1 MDSFRDILA
10 ADLRNVF
17 LQPGELA
24 ELRTVRYDGKT
35 YENIPVSLQDSGL
48 RQRQRLSAS
57 GTGRNGI
64 DNAQGLFTAHS
75 VLFCALED
83 LGGKLPKQGN
93 LLEIGQENG
102 FFRPYLIASAT
113 HELGMLK
120 LELEANRQ

>member
-1 MDSFRDILA
+1 MRSFRDFLA
-10 ADLRNVF
+10 DDLHQVF

-24 ELRTVRYDGKT
+24 ELRTIRYDGKT
-35 YENIPVSLQDSGL
+35 YENIPVSLQDSGIAP
-48 RQRQRLSAS
+48 RQRLTAS

-64 DNAQGLFTAHS
+64 DNAQGLFTARS

-93 LLEIGQENG
+93 LLEVGQENG
-102 FFRPYLIASAT
+102 FFRSYLIASAT

-120 LELEANRQ
+120 LELEATRQ

>member
-48 RQRQRLSAS
+48 RQRQ
-57 GTGRNGI
+57 RNGI